1 MRHFPLL
8 SVNQPTAN
16 HSTMSYNLPSIS
28 TLSAALG
35 QDDQHQHQQQLQ
47 IAPELLDDPAN
58 QSSNHQQQESSERNG
73 SHQQWTTDSHYQVDE
88 STDDLRFFDTQQAAA
103 EMDQPPPRKKA
114 RSRASVNNI
123 DLANIINEATV
134 AEYEDPA
141 GDWRSGVVY
150 VHPAATANQACVRCH
165 RIKRKCDNA
174 RPRCAGC
181 WKADTPCVFEIS
193 PATAG

>member
-8 SVNQPTAN
+8 SFNPPAD
-16 HSTMSYNLPSIS
+16 HSTMAYNLPPIS

-35 QDDQHQHQQQLQ
+35 QDGQHQQQLQ

-58 QSSNHQQQESSERNG
+58 QSNHQQDSTERNG
-73 SHQQWTTDSHYQVDE
+73 AHQQWTTDSHYQVDE

>member
-1 MRHFPLL
+1 M
-8 SVNQPTAN
+8 A
-16 HSTMSYNLPSIS
+16 YNLPPIS
-28 TLSAALG
+28 TLSAVLG
-35 QDDQHQHQQQLQ
+35 QDNQQQQHHLQ
-47 IAPELLDDPAN
+47 IAPELLDDPTN
-58 QSSNHQQQESSERNG
+58 QSHSQQGSSERHG
-73 SHQQWTTDSHYQVDE
+73 TQQWTTESHYQVDE
-88 STDDLRFFDTQQAAA
+88 STDDLRWIDHQTNTQL
-103 EMDQPPPRKKA
+103 DQPPPRKKA
-114 RSRASVNNI
+114 RSRASVNNT

-134 AEYEDPA
+134 AEYEDPN